1 MCLPVQ
7 WNTPI
12 QWNNI
17 KKNID
22 SCYSVN
28 NLKNIMLS
36 ERNRMEKITDYISLI
51 QNIMKGK
58 NVDTENRFVPA
69 EG

>member
-1 MCLPVQ
+1 
-7 WNTPI
+7 
-12 QWNNI
+12 
-17 KKNID
+17 
-22 SCYSVN
+22 
-28 NLKNIMLS
+28 MLS